1 MTTRAQTLGDAPI
14 LIGLG
19 ANLPS
24 SVGGPRE
31 TCEAALAAL
40 SRAGVATARCSRWYR
55 SAPVPVSDQ
64 PWFVN
69 GVAAIETALDPAALL
84 ALMLDVE
91 RRLGRVR
98 EERWGPRLID
108 LDLLD
113 YRGLVRARPAPV
125 LPHPRLAERGFVLL
139 PLAEVVPGW
148 RHPGT
153 GATIAELV
161 AALPAGQAVEPLDQT
176 LP

>member
-1 MTTRAQTLGDAPI
+1 MTTRAQAADGGPI

-24 SVGGPRE
+24 PAGGPRE

-40 SRAGVATARCSRWYR
+40 SEAGVAVLRRSRWYR
-55 SAPVPVSDQ
+55 SAPVPASDQ

-69 GVAAIETALDPAALL
+69 GVAAVETALEPEALL

-98 EERWGPRLID
+98 AERWGPRLID

-113 YRGLVRARPAPV
+113 YRGRLRAGPAPI

-139 PLAEVVPGW
+139 PLAEVAPGW
-148 RHPGT
+148 RHPET
-153 GATIAELV
+153 GAGVAALI
-161 AALPAGQAVEPLDQT
+161 AALPADQVVEPLGET
-176 LP
+176 PP